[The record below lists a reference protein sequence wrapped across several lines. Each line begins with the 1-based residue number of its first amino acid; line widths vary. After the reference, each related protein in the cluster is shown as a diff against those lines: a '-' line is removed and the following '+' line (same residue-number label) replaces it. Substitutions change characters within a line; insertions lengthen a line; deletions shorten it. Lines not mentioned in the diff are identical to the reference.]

1 LPVRR
6 AAAFVNTERMSRAGR
21 ICICAAAAALTVAA
35 IFALLVA
42 HPIPLIGQ
50 AFVRAGYPLGQAI
63 LEFAPDGF
71 IRTLAPQGGPEAVG
85 WAMALGMF
93 ATWFAVFFA
102 AWLLLLW
109 RVGRRRPVS
118 A

>member
-1 LPVRR
+1 
-6 AAAFVNTERMSRAGR
+6 MSRAGR

-35 IFALLVA
+35 IFAMLVA
-42 HPIPLIGQ
+42 HPIPLVGQ
-50 AFVRAGYPLGQAI
+50 VFVRAGYPVGQAI
-63 LEFAPDGF
+63 LEFAPEGF

-93 ATWFAVFFA
+93 ATWFVVFFA
-102 AWLLLLW
+102 AWLLVLW
-109 RVGRRRPVS
+109 RVGRRRPVP